1 MSEVRLYVNED
12 AGENAVVQGLR
23 ARGVDLL
30 TTIEAGQCGATD
42 PEQLAFAVKQG
53 RAIYTFNVGDF
64 AQLHQQY
71 LLQSI
76 DHFGII
82 VVPDQRCNIGEKI
95 RRLAGFIRQVT
106 AEEMLNR
113 MEYL

>member
-1 MSEVRLYVNED
+1 MSEVRLYVDED
-12 AGENAVVQGLR
+12 AEEDAVVRGLR

-30 TTIEAGQCGATD
+30 TTVEAGHCGATD

-64 AQLHQQY
+64 AKLHHEY
-71 LLQSI
+71 LLQGTN
-76 DHFGII
+76 HFGII
-82 VVPDQRCNIGEKI
+82 VVPDQRCTIGVKI

-106 AEEMLNR
+106 ADEMINR